1 MKKRI
6 LSIVL
11 VLSMLMAFMP
21 IITSAETSGV
31 CGYNLTWTLDDNG
44 TLTIS
49 GTGDMTDFNYPDYGP
64 WYNSRDSIKDVIINS
79 GVTSIGY
86 FAFEQCENLESI
98 TIPKGLESIGGRA
111 FEFCRALKSLNLPG
125 SLTSI
130 GNIAFWGCS
139 SLTEINVD
147 ASNEIYCSV
156 DGNLFSKD
164 KKTLIRYSSGKTDIN
179 YTIPDSVTSIGNDA
193 FYGGGSLTSVTIPD
207 SVTSIGDN
215 AFYNCSS
222 LTSIIIIKETQI
234 C

>member
-64 WYNSRDSIKDVIINS
+64 WYNSKDSIKAVVIES
-79 GVTSIGY
+79 GVTSIGSE
-86 FAFEQCENLESI
+86 AFKDCSSLESV
-98 TIPKGLESIGGRA
+98 TIPDGV
-111 FEFCRALKSLNLPG
+111 
-125 SLTSI
+125 TSI
-130 GNIAFWGCS
+130 GDKVFIGCS
-139 SLTEINVD
+139 SLT
-147 ASNEIYCSV
+147 SV
-156 DGNLFSKD
+156 
-164 KKTLIRYSSGKTDIN
+164 I
-179 YTIPDSVTSIGNDA
+179 IPDSVTELGHSMFWTNHNLKRISIGSGVKTIPLG
-193 FYGGGSLTSVTIPD
+193 FFGYCRSLTSVTIPD
-207 SVTSIGDN
+207 SVTSIGKKV
-215 AFYNCSS
+215 FIGCSS